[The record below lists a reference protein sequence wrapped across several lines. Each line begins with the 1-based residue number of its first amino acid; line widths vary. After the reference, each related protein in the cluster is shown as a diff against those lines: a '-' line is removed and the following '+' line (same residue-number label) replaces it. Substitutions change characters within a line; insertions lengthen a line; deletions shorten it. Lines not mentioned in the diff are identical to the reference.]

1 MAQKPRIY
9 ISSPMAKNLTPGQL
23 AAKEELIRRVISA
36 GFDPQEFHT
45 RGLPSGDSWNFERA
59 RQLMSRCH
67 GAVILAF
74 EQWKDTRKKPPVV
87 MPTEYTHFEGAL
99 AIALDK
105 QLLII
110 KDESVTPRGIA
121 FLGGG
126 QYILSRPMGSSTT
139 WFDSDEFQR
148 HFGVWSDLI
157 SRRHHVFFGY
167 SGKATDTANRIIR
180 YLQSIGVAVRDW
192 QSDFRPAGVILDEI
206 EEAAKTCLGGIFLF
220 SKDDELVSGD
230 AAHAAPRDNVVFEAG
245 FFMHAVGRERTLII
259 REEGTK
265 MPADI
270 GGGIYLPLQDRN
282 NTSTIET
289 QLRRFIE
296 TRL

>member
-1 MAQKPRIY
+1 
-9 ISSPMAKNLTPGQL
+9 
-23 AAKEELIRRVISA
+23 
-36 GFDPQEFHT
+36 
-45 RGLPSGDSWNFERA
+45 
-59 RQLMSRCH
+59 
-67 GAVILAF
+67 
-74 EQWKDTRKKPPVV
+74 
-87 MPTEYTHFEGAL
+87 MPTEYTHFEGAMAL
-99 AIALDK
+99 AFDK
-105 QLLII
+105 QMLIV
-110 KDESVTPRGIA
+110 KDETVTPRGIA

-126 QYILSRPMGSSTT
+126 HYILSRPSASSPA
-139 WFDSDEFQR
+139 WLDSEDFQR
-148 HFGVWSDLI
+148 QFTIWRDAIG
-157 SRRHHVFFGY
+157 RRHHVFFGY

-180 YLQSIGVAVRDW
+180 YLLSIGVAVRDW
-192 QSDFRPAGVILDEI
+192 QTDFRLAGVILDEI

-230 AAHAAPRDNVVFEAG
+230 ATHAAPRDNVVFEAG

-270 GGGIYLPLQDRN
+270 GGGIYLPLKDRN

-289 QLRRFIE
+289 QLRKFIE